1 MGLKKG
7 EGDSK
12 MVGTTFIQ
20 NGKVIGLFCE
30 AVALQLTALGFEELE
45 PRLFVNP
52 TTGVTSLIELGAN
65 GFWSTPLHDDGLL
78 ALSPTALLAIL
89 DEMEIV
95 APKSASTLVVADLV
109 RKQIAPNMVPVLLAQ
124 WL

>member
-1 MGLKKG
+1 
-7 EGDSK
+7 
-12 MVGTTFIQ
+12 MVGTTFIE
-20 NGKVIGLFCE
+20 NGKVVGLFSE
-30 AVALQLTALGFEELE
+30 AVALRLTTLGFEELE

-65 GFWSTPLHDDGLL
+65 GFWSAPLYDDGLL
-78 ALSPTALLAIL
+78 ALSHTALLAIL

-95 APKSASTLVVADLV
+95 APVSASTLVVADLV
-109 RKQIAPNMVPVLLAQ
+109 RKQVAPNMVPVLIAQ